1 MDAYSMDLR
10 ERVVAAVDQN
20 KGTREEIARWFGVS
34 PSWIRRLL
42 QRRRER
48 GSIAALPRGG
58 GRKPALDAD
67 GERRL
72 QALVDRNPDAT
83 LEELCE
89 RIDSAISTSAMSRAL
104 QRLALP
110 LKKKSFT
117 RPNRTVRT

>member
-89 RIDSAISTSAMSRAL
+89 RIDRAISTSAMSRAL